1 MKKTHGLDEREME
14 LVKLLMADCQTTGD
28 IQAKLKKLFAGTIE
42 QMLEA
47 EMDEHLGYEKNSV
60 AGNNSG
66 NSRNGYGKKTI
77 ISDYGECEIAVP
89 RDRNGDFE
97 PKVIEKRQTRTD
109 EIEQKIMQ
117 MYAKGKCQRDTLT
130 ISNSTSS
137 NELTGLNLIRFAMF
151 SVSQRDIEETLK
163 QIYGTEISQGLVSRI
178 TDKILPEVNEWQ
190 NRPLEA
196 VYPVVFFDGIVFNS
210 RKDNRIITKCV
221 YSVLGINMEGHKE
234 ILGTWISENE
244 SASFYASICSDLK
257 SRGVKDIFI
266 ACHDNLT
273 GLCNAINSVF
283 PKTKNQLCIVHQ
295 IRNSCK
301 FVPYK
306 DRKEVCADLKK
317 IYGAVN
323 LDDAEFAKEEFREK
337 WNKKYPNILKS
348 WDKNWAE
355 LTVFF
360 EYPQEIRKII
370 YTTNAVEGYHR
381 MVRKFT
387 KSKSI
392 FPTDDAI
399 RKVVYMSVSEISK
412 KWTMPVRDWGLAYA
426 QFMIYFE
433 DRFAA

>member
-1 MKKTHGLDEREME
+1 MKTRTHGLNEKEME

-28 IQAKLKKLFAGTIE
+28 IQAKLKRLFAGTIE

-77 ISDYGECEIAVP
+77 TSDYGECEISVP
-89 RDRNGDFE
+89 RDRNGEFE
-97 PKVIEKRQTRTD
+97 PKIIEKRQTRTD
-109 EIEQKIMQ
+109 EIEQKILA
-117 MYAKGKCQRDTLT
+117 MYAKG
-130 ISNSTSS
+130 
-137 NELTGLNLIRFAMF
+137 M
-151 SVSQRDIEETLK
+151 SQRDIEDTLRE
-163 QIYGTEISQGLVSRI
+163 IYGSEISQGLISRI

-190 NRPLEA
+190 NRPLDSI
-196 VYPVVFFDGIVFNS
+196 YPVVFFDGIVFNS
-210 RKDNRIITKCV
+210 RKDNRIINKCV
-221 YSVLGINMEGHKE
+221 YSVLGINLDGKKE

-257 SRGVKDIFI
+257 NRGVTDIFVDI
-266 ACHDNLT
+266 FRSENIVIDNLT
-273 GLCNAINSVF
+273 GLCTAINSIF

-306 DRKEVCADLKK
+306 DRKAVCADLKK
-317 IYGAVN
+317 IYGAIN
-323 LDDAEFAKEEFREK
+323 LEDAEYAKEEFREK
-337 WNKKYPNILKS
+337 WDKKYPSIIKS
-348 WDKNWAE
+348 WDKNWSE
-355 LTVFF
+355 LTTFF

-370 YTTNAVEGYHR
+370 YTTNAVESYHR

-387 KSKSI
+387 KSKAV
-392 FPTDDAI
+392 FPTDDSI
-399 RKVVYMSVSEISK
+399 RKVIYMSVVEISK
-412 KWTMPVRDWGLAYA
+412 KWTMPVRDWGLAYS
-426 QFMIYFE
+426 QFAIFFE

>member
-1 MKKTHGLDEREME
+1 MS
-14 LVKLLMADCQTTGD
+14 
-28 IQAKLKKLFAGTIE
+28 LKSL
-42 QMLEA
+42 
-47 EMDEHLGYEKNSV
+47 KN
-60 AGNNSG
+60 
-66 NSRNGYGKKTI
+66 
-77 ISDYGECEIAVP
+77 
-89 RDRNGDFE
+89 DRQE
-97 PKVIEKRQTRTD
+97 PKR
-109 EIEQKIMQ
+109 
-117 MYAKGKCQRDTLT
+117 
-130 ISNSTSS
+130 SNRKSCRYVRR
-137 NELTGLNLIRFAMF
+137 LNKVQLGM
-151 SVSQRDIEETLK
+151 SQRDIEDTLK

-244 SASFYASICSDLK
+244 SASFCASICSDLQ

-306 DRKEVCADLKK
+306 DRKAVCADLKK

-323 LDDAEFAKEEFREK
+323 L
-337 WNKKYPNILKS
+337 
-348 WDKNWAE
+348 
-355 LTVFF
+355 
-360 EYPQEIRKII
+360 
-370 YTTNAVEGYHR
+370 
-381 MVRKFT
+381 
-387 KSKSI
+387 
-392 FPTDDAI
+392 DDAI

-426 QFMIYFE
+426 QFMIFFE
-433 DRFAA
+433 DRFAAFVFTQLFFQTR